1 MCSSCET
8 PDAAPEARARSSAKS
23 INPREG
29 VKRLCR
35 AALRVDNVW
44 TMPVSPETRSPHAQL
59 CETPNGSG
67 QPNLP
72 RWDGSDPAG
81 RSILVACD
89 SSLDECILLAR
100 YLPLLAGRRAR
111 VIVACPMPLS
121 RLLGQMPGV
130 EVASTGSTLREAD
143 VLVSIGALPRLFG
156 TTPATIP
163 TFGAYFRPPTALLDS
178 WRQRIRPMR
187 DAGQRVVGISLTACS
202 DNWREALLRAPETHF
217 IELDD
222 LELNDAAAAISM
234 LDLAIATESSVA
246 HLAGALGKPAR
257 VLARFSPDWC
267 WQASGDDTPWYP
279 SVRLF
284 RQPSPGDWASPLREV
299 VEFLNPR
306 TARFASR
313 SAAA

>member
-1 MCSSCET
+1 
-8 PDAAPEARARSSAKS
+8 
-23 INPREG
+23 
-29 VKRLCR
+29 
-35 AALRVDNVW
+35 LRVDIVV
-44 TMPVSPETRSPHAQL
+44 TMPVSPEPCSPHAQL
-59 CETPNGSG
+59 CETLNGSSR
-67 QPNLP
+67 PNLP

-89 SSLDECILLAR
+89 SSLGECILLAR

-121 RLLGQMPGV
+121 QLLGQMPGV
-130 EVASTGSTLREAD
+130 EVVSAGSTTPEAD
-143 VLVSIGALPRLFG
+143 VLVSIGALPRLFS

-163 TFGAYFRPPTALLDS
+163 TFGAYFRPPTALLDT
-178 WRQRIRPMR
+178 WRQRVRPMR
-187 DAGQRVVGISLTACS
+187 DAGQRVVGLSLTPCS
-202 DNWREALLRAPETHF
+202 DNWPDVLLRTPETQF

-222 LELNDAAAAISM
+222 LSLDDAAAAISM
-234 LDLAIATESSVA
+234 LDLAIATESPVA

-257 VLARFSPDWC
+257 VLARFSPGWC

-284 RQPSPGDWASPLREV
+284 RQPSPGDWTSPLREV
-299 VEFLNPR
+299 AEFLNPR
-306 TARFASR
+306 TARSTSR